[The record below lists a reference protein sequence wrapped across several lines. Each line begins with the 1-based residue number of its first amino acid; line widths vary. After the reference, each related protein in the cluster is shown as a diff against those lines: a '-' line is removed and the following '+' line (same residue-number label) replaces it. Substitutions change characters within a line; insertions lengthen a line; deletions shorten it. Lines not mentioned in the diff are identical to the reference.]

1 MERARK
7 LYLKTFGCQMNDA
20 DSSKIK
26 RLLADMNIRHTDE
39 PKEADILLLNTCSI
53 RWRAEHKV
61 YSELGRFKKIKK
73 NYLLEIIANRP
84 WFPASFLIQKVTY
97 TTTVLKQSI
106 GYIPSSQNFGYNTS
120 VKKQEYKNNLRVNSV
135 KQLI

>member
-1 MERARK
+1 MNEHKKYVKNKQKRIGK
-7 LYLKTFGCQMNDA
+7 NKFDNFECQYFGQNKTFFIF
-20 DSSKIK
+20 SKF
-26 RLLADMNIRHTDE
+26 N
-39 PKEADILLLNTCSI
+39 S
-53 RWRAEHKV
+53 V
-61 YSELGRFKKIKK
+61 
-73 NYLLEIIANRP
+73 NYP